1 LAVVVP
7 IITAVVTLITAV
19 VTLIMT
25 VVVTAFPIMPAVLA
39 TDVMTVDPLL
49 AVMGPMTRDPSHF
62 PVARPIAS
70 AMAVIG
76 PVAYF
81 DAEAL
86 RRNRGRENDAR
97 GRERCE

>member
-1 LAVVVP
+1 MVVVM
-7 IITAVVTLITAV
+7 IVRTVI
-19 VTLIMT
+19 T
-25 VVVTAFPIMPAVLA
+25 VVVTAIIMSIVMAFPIMPAVLA
-39 TDVMTVDPLL
+39 PDVMTVNPLP
-49 AVMGPMTRDPSHF
+49 AVIRPMTWNPGHLPIAG
-62 PVARPIAS
+62 PVAS

-97 GRERCE
+97 GRERSE